1 MYVRRKKIASNSKIK
16 SYLKLPN
23 MAACGKNAFTLSVLT
38 QLKRPNQ
45 LLNAYSNRELKDM
58 QNKIDM
64 QCASWNSN

>member
-1 MYVRRKKIASNSKIK
+1 
-16 SYLKLPN
+16 

-64 QCASWNSN
+64 QCVSWNSN